1 MIKILPLFFL
11 IVSCGVKKD
20 VVDTSFSVIY
30 TSAIG
35 GDEKPGYLLI
45 RDNESYIKFIDS
57 LKLEESQYANF
68 LKVDFKNKD
77 VLVLYQGQKN
87 SGGYSIEIDS
97 IYNIDD
103 TIIVKKKETGPKKG
117 EMATTVI
124 TTPYC
129 IALIPKGNKLKV
141 E

>member
-1 MIKILPLFFL
+1 MNKILPLFFL
-11 IVSCGVKKD
+11 IVSCGIKKD

-30 TSAIG
+30 SSAIG

-45 RDNESYIKFIDS
+45 QDNEAYIQFIDS
-57 LKLEESQYANF
+57 LKLEESKYANF
-68 LKVDFKNKD
+68 LKVDFKNKN

-87 SGGYSIEIDS
+87 SGAYSIEIDS

-117 EMATTVI
+117 VMATAVI
-124 TTPYC
+124 TTPFC